1 MQYRTPPVVRSGVLT
16 VPDTPMTYLFQL
28 STRYRDVQ
36 VTYNISQVQFDEYFA
51 ESTNLDIES
60 FFLKRKSGV
69 WICEGG
75 FEEFQA
81 AKIGQLIDEQYLS
94 IMQN

>member
-1 MQYRTPPVVRSGVLT
+1 
-16 VPDTPMTYLFQL
+16 MTYLFQL
-28 STRYRDVQ
+28 ATRYRDVQ

-51 ESTNLDIES
+51 ESTNAEIQS
-60 FFLKRKSGV
+60 FFLRRKSGA

-81 AKIGQLIDEQYLS
+81 EKVGRLIDDLYVS

>member
-1 MQYRTPPVVRSGVLT
+1 
-16 VPDTPMTYLFQL
+16 MTYLFQL
-28 STRYRDVQ
+28 ATRYRDVQ

-51 ESTNLDIES
+51 ESTNAEIQS

-69 WICEGG
+69 WSCDGG
-75 FEEFQA
+75 YEEFQA
-81 AKIGQLIDEQYLS
+81 AKVGRLIDDLYVS

>member
-1 MQYRTPPVVRSGVLT
+1 
-16 VPDTPMTYLFQL
+16 MTYLFQL
-28 STRYRDVQ
+28 SAKYRDLQ

-51 ESTNLDIES
+51 ESTNLEVES
-60 FFLKRKSGV
+60 FFLRRKSGV

-81 AKIGQLIDEQYLS
+81 AKVGKLIDELYLN